1 MKLAFSTLGCPRWS
15 LDTII
20 RAAGVYGFQG
30 IEVRGLQD
38 DLDVTNRSEFTGQ
51 ASLFRRQLQDH
62 GVEIACFS
70 SSVALSGPDAASS
83 DTSFDELKRYT
94 QLCVTFGTPFIRI
107 FGGRIGSV
115 SRAIAL
121 DTAAANL
128 LKMADVVRD
137 TRVKILV
144 ETHDDWMRADHLKS
158 LMAAVSSEAI
168 GLLWDVNHPFM
179 FLGEAPATTWEQTG
193 PWIHHTHWKDSKRN
207 PRARHGFEPCLMGDG
222 LVPHQEIDQVLKNG
236 NYDGYLSLEWEKR
249 WHPEI
254 AEPEVA
260 FPQFV
265 EYMRGFHMAA
275 DIRTNERCT

>member
-1 MKLAFSTLGCPRWS
+1 MKLAFSTLGCPRWN
-15 LDTII
+15 LDRII
-20 RAAGVYGFQG
+20 RAAGVHGFHG

-38 DLDVTNRSEFTGQ
+38 DLDVTGRGEFTGQ
-51 ASLFRRQLQDH
+51 AGLYRRKLQDL

-70 SSVALSGPDAASS
+70 SSVTLGGPDAAGS

-107 FGGRIGSV
+107 FGGRIGPL
-115 SRAIAL
+115 SRATAL
-121 DTAAANL
+121 DTAAATL
-128 LKMADVVRD
+128 LKMADIVKG

-158 LMAAVSSEAI
+158 LMTAVSVDAI

-179 FLGEAPATTWEQTG
+179 FLGEVPAVTWEQTG

-207 PRARHGFEPCLMGDG
+207 PRARHGFEPCLMGEG
-222 LVPHQEIDQVLKNG
+222 EVPHREIVQVLTNG
-236 NYDGYLSLEWEKR
+236 NYRGYLSLEWEQR
-249 WHPEI
+249 WYPGI

-265 EYMRGFHMAA
+265 EYMKGLSMAA
-275 DIRTNERCT
+275 EHTTDERCT